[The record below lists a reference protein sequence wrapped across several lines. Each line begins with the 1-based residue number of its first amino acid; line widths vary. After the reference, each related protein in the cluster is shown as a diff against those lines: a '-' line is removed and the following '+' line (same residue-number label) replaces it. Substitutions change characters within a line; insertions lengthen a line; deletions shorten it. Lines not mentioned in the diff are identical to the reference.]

1 MLNSW
6 CSGHQRLLPV
16 LLLLQP
22 GNADVLWL
30 WELLLG
36 LLPSVVPWCSL
47 FQLNAIEI
55 VVDIQYCCSFVQ
67 EKILLQ
73 LCSRKNNIAAAVF
86 KKKYCCSL
94 NQVDIYSWEGD
105 KDVLGSLLHFGT
117 TSLWSINVWFMSAR
131 IADLIQGPN
140 MQSNERTMMM
150 RASYPMS
157 MPLLSGMSINL
168 CLKLAFQLEETIF
181 LGQVETPN
189 NNCCQDLSS

>member
-1 MLNSW
+1 MVFRTSEIAASVALAATGECRRSLIVRATPRSAPKRCAMVFFISIECHRNS
-6 CSGHQRLLPV
+6 CG
-16 LLLLQP
+16 
-22 GNADVLWL
+22 
-30 WELLLG
+30 
-36 LLPSVVPWCSL
+36 
-47 FQLNAIEI
+47 
-55 VVDIQYCCSFVQ
+55 YT
-67 EKILLQ
+67 ILLQ
-73 LCSRKNNIAAAVF
+73 LCSRKNIAAAVF
-86 KKKYCCSL
+86 KKKYYCSL

-117 TSLWSINVWFMSAR
+117 TSLWSINVWFTSAG